1 MADCRLD
8 GSASL
13 QRWCLITILK
23 WGSSAMP
30 YLLRL
35 ILFVT
40 LSLAHAHVAGAQW
53 EFVRVDD
60 GTKPSTENQKE

>member
-1 MADCRLD
+1 
-8 GSASL
+8 
-13 QRWCLITILK
+13 
-23 WGSSAMP
+23 MP

-60 GTKPSTENQKE
+60 GTKPSTDDQKE